1 MTKILRPAL
10 EDTAQIVKAMRTA
23 LSHMMTGCRFD
34 IDMVV
39 RDLFLSYSKSPR
51 SSKGIGCLSEDN
63 FIRLVHKTIF
73 RREIPRSNR
82 SEGKIRTSCYED
94 G

>member
-73 RREIPRSNR
+73 RRENLQIES
-82 SEGKIRTSCYED
+82 K
-94 G
+94 